1 MNALRTELLHSI
13 RSLLRAPGFSL
24 LVIFTLGP
32 AMAANLSVF
41 SLLDGLVLRPLPVER
56 PSELVI
62 ANIPP
67 IPTGGPSSSSNQV
80 LPGGRILW
88 SASYAQYLAFR
99 DLNVFHG
106 MAAHYQRPATLS
118 TGSDGGQV
126 KVVLATSN
134 YFGVLGVKASLGRPL
149 TPDDDRA
156 EGPAVVVLSQG
167 FWQRQFGSE
176 PSIVNRTIRLNQM
189 PMTIVGVAGPGF
201 TGTIAGEAPDAF
213 VPLRMAGI
221 FVRRP
226 GFRYDAPGYRY
237 YTLIARLAPGIDIA
251 EAERATDHLYQQLL
265 AEAIRN
271 APPLTAKDRR
281 RLASYHATLLP
292 GGYAFS
298 QQSAFSRDLQ
308 TPLTLLMA
316 MVGVVLFVAAANVA
330 NLILAREDGRSREVA
345 ICYALGA
352 KRSRILRE
360 RLFTSLLLSFA
371 AAILGLLMAS
381 WSSRLAPVVLNV
393 DRLPSGVSSA
403 PDQRGGTLAAA
414 LALATGFGIWA
425 AGALRA
431 TRRSSVPSLVEH
443 AGVGGSPRVLHW
455 RRGMVVAQVAL
466 SLVLLCG
473 SLVLWRSLLRLM
485 SIDPGFV
492 ANNLYSFSVDPSQSG
507 YDGDRVTAY
516 LQQVLEQ
523 LRGVP
528 GVGSASMT
536 TRLPLSGSAATYVI
550 GDRDPS
556 DSEGLLAEAPAIGPE
571 YFRTLGVKVI
581 AGREFTEQDTS
592 MSPKVAVVNESLARA
607 LFRDEDPLGRRV
619 GFPGRPPDLQVVG
632 VVKDMKSETLRASFS
647 PAVFLPRLQGQGS
660 SSMAF
665 VMRTVGHTVTSDAVR
680 AALNRI
686 DPSVPIVDFESV
698 AGQVDRSLFRDRT
711 MASLSLC
718 FAGLASLLC
727 AMGVFGLTRFSVSR
741 RTSEIAVRL
750 ALGARRSSIHWLV
763 MKEVLL
769 LGVAGCAIGAAAF
782 ITSSHVLSSFLFE
795 IAPTDPLSVA
805 LAVPILG
812 TVTLA
817 AGFLPAYHAARQDP
831 ARTLRNE

>member
-1 MNALRTELLHSI
+1 MDALRTDLLHSV

-24 LVIFTLGP
+24 LVIFTLGS
-32 AMAANLSVF
+32 AMAGNLSIF
-41 SLLDGLVLRPLPVER
+41 SLLDGLVLRPLPVEK
-56 PSELVI
+56 PTELVI

-67 IPTGGPSSSSNQV
+67 IPTGGPSSSSNQL

-88 SASYAQYLAFR
+88 SASYAQYMAFR
-99 DLNVFHG
+99 DLKVFHG
-106 MAAHYQRPATLS
+106 MAAHYHRPATLLA
-118 TGSDGGQV
+118 GSDGVQV
-126 KVVLATSN
+126 KVVLATGN

-156 EGPAVVVLSQG
+156 DRPPVVVLSHG

-176 PSIVNRTIRLNQM
+176 PSVVNRTIRLNQM
-189 PMTIVGVAGPGF
+189 PMTIVGVASSGF
-201 TGTIAGEAPDAF
+201 TGTVAGEALDVF
-213 VPLRMAGI
+213 VPLRMAGV

-251 EAERATDHLYQQLL
+251 EAERVTEQWYQQLL

-271 APPLTAKDRR
+271 LPPLSEKDRR
-281 RLASYHATLLP
+281 RLDSYHATLLP

-316 MVGVVLFVAAANVA
+316 MVGMVLFVAAANVA
-330 NLILAREDGRSREVA
+330 NLLLAREEARSREVA
-345 ICYALGA
+345 IRYALGA

-360 RLFTSLLLSFA
+360 RLITSLFLSFA
-371 AAILGLLMAS
+371 AAILGLLLAS
-381 WSSRLAPVVLNV
+381 WGSSLAPVVLNV
-393 DRLPSGVSSA
+393 DRLPPGVSSA
-403 PDQRGGTLAAA
+403 PDHRAGTLAAA
-414 LALATGFGIWA
+414 LALATGLGIWA
-425 AGALRA
+425 ASALRA
-431 TRRSSVPSLVEH
+431 TRRSSLPSLVEH

-473 SLVLWRSLLRLM
+473 SLVLSRSLVRLM
-485 SIDPGFV
+485 SVDPGFV
-492 ANNLYSFSVDPSQSG
+492 ADNLYSFSVDPSQAG
-507 YDGDRVTAY
+507 YDGDRATAY
-516 LQQVLEQ
+516 LEQVLEQ
-523 LRGVP
+523 LRGLP

-550 GDRDPS
+550 GDRDPN
-556 DSEGLLAEAPAIGPE
+556 DSEGLLAEAPSIGPE

-581 AGREFTEQDTS
+581 AGREFTQQDTS
-592 MSPKVAVVNESLARA
+592 MSPKVAVVNETLARA
-607 LFRDEDPLGRRV
+607 LFRDGDPLGRRV
-619 GFPGRPPDLQVVG
+619 GFPGRPPDIQVVG
-632 VVKDMKSETLRASFS
+632 VVKDMKSGTLRASVS
-647 PAVFLPRLQGQGS
+647 PTVFLPRLQGQGS

-665 VMRTVGHTVTSDAVR
+665 VMRIGGHAITSDVVR
-680 AALNRI
+680 ATLKRI
-686 DPSVPIVDFESV
+686 DPSVPMLDYESV
-698 AGQVDRSLFRDRT
+698 AGEVDRSLSRDRT
-711 MASLSLC
+711 MASLSIC
-718 FAGLASLLC
+718 FAGLASALC

-741 RTSEIAVRL
+741 RTAEIAVRL

-769 LGVAGCAIGAAAF
+769 LGVAGCAVGAAVFVA
-782 ITSSHVLSSFLFE
+782 SSHVLASLLFE

-805 LAVPILG
+805 VAVFVLG
-812 TVTLA
+812 AITFA
-817 AGFLPAYHAARQDP
+817 AGFLPAYQAARQDP
-831 ARTLRNE
+831 AHTLRQG